1 MQTLRDSQE
10 TRRPNSPGSPRRPK
24 KLLPAVVGLV
34 IAGFGLIVAGG
45 ASWFLFSGPTS
56 VDATPPTDFSAIPA
70 RVAYDAPSLELK
82 DTQGVPHTLSEY
94 RGQVILINL
103 WATWCPPC
111 AAEMPNL
118 QRFYEGHRR
127 EGFVVIGVEDGDAAP
142 EVVAFV
148 TARGLTFPIWLDLTY
163 QATDKVFKTS
173 NLPSSYVVD
182 RGGKIRLVWFG
193 AISHANLEKYVA
205 PLIKE

>member
-1 MQTLRDSQE
+1 MQTPEDSQE
-10 TRRPNSPGSPRRPK
+10 SRRPK
-24 KLLPAVVGLV
+24 SPSSPQRPKKPRPAVVGLA
-34 IAGFGLIVAGG
+34 IAGFGLLVAGG

-56 VDATPPTDFSAIPA
+56 VAATAPTDFSAIPA

-82 DTQGVPHTLSEY
+82 DTQGVLHTLAEY

-127 EGFVVIGVEDGDAAP
+127 DGFVVIAIEDGDSAG

-148 TARGLTFPIWLDLTY
+148 TVRGLTFPIWLDPTY

-182 RGGKIRLVWFG
+182 RSGKIRLVWFG
-193 AISHANLEKYVA
+193 AISQANLEKYVA